1 MHRDLAGRPASLV
14 LIRNRAGLQSL
25 AHGIREAPGA
35 HCDPAT
41 RWCRRVCVS
50 RGSSSVQNSLLLAVG
65 KARHVHAVP
74 RMQTAWNVL
83 SCIPRHTSCRPRRS
97 LGDTPSPGSFRQL
110 VTGVAGHRDDAVVGG
125 MGDDLPDEPVAGLVG
140 VNDGASNLTM
150 ADDLSHVATIQ

>member
-25 AHGIREAPGA
+25 AHGIQEAPGA

-50 RGSSSVQNSLLLAVG
+50 RGSSGVQNSLLLAGG

-74 RMQTAWNVL
+74 TMQTAWNVL
-83 SCIPRHTSCRPRRS
+83 SCTPRHTSCRPRRS
-97 LGDTPSPGSFRQL
+97 LGDTPAPGSFRQL
-110 VTGVAGHRDDAVVGG
+110 ITRVAGLPNDAVVGG
-125 MGDDLPDEPVAGLVG
+125 MGDDLPDDPVAGPVAA
-140 VNDGASNLTM
+140 NYIASNLTV

>member
-25 AHGIREAPGA
+25 AHGIQEAPGA

-50 RGSSSVQNSLLLAVG
+50 RGSSGVQNSLLLAGG

-74 RMQTAWNVL
+74 TMQTAWNVL
-83 SCIPRHTSCRPRRS
+83 SCTPRHTSCRPRRS
-97 LGDTPSPGSFRQL
+97 LGDTPAPGSFRQL
-110 VTGVAGHRDDAVVGG
+110 ITRVAGLPNDAVVGG
-125 MGDDLPDEPVAGLVG
+125 MGDDLPDDPVAGLVG
-140 VNDGASNLTM
+140 VNDAASNLTM